1 MKIVATIA
9 EYNPLHTGHL
19 LQMDEAKR
27 TLQPDAYAVVM
38 SGNFTERGDIAI
50 AEKHRRAVWAIQ
62 SGADIVIE
70 LPFFYA
76 VNCAEKFAEGA
87 MKTLS
92 AFNAPLTVA
101 FGSESGDIEKLSA
114 LSQATHNESEEQKKI
129 IKTALKEGRQLV
141 KARAAALDFDGDFTP
156 NNILGIEYIHYAEK
170 YGFDVYTSRRQGG
183 YLDTAT
189 DGEYASATAIRKSI
203 FDGKIDEISK
213 FLPDYVT
220 ESLDSCVS
228 NETLFDMVSY
238 ALNSADNSALSSLH
252 EVTEGLENRIQKFAK
267 TSYSYDE
274 LTNSVKCKRYTM
286 ARIKRIMLYALTN
299 LTITKIGEL
308 YNSPPYAHVL
318 AVRRGREDLLNTL
331 AQSNLITREK
341 DIAFMP
347 GEVRRAIEF
356 EKLCDSV
363 YFIAAKQKTPFNCVF
378 VD

>member
-19 LQMDEAKR
+19 LQMDDAKR
-27 TLQPDAYAVVM
+27 RLQPDAYAIVM

-50 AEKHRRAVWAIQ
+50 AEKHRRAVWAIK

-92 AFNAPLTVA
+92 AFKAPLTVA
-101 FGSESGDIEKLSA
+101 FGSESGDIDKLAA
-114 LSQATHNESEEQKKI
+114 LSRATHNESEEQKII
-129 IKTALKEGRQLV
+129 IKKALKEGRQLV
-141 KARAAALDFDGDFTP
+141 KARAAALDFYGDFTP

-170 YGFDVYTSRRQGG
+170 YGFEVYTSRRQGG
-183 YLDTAT
+183 YLDMGT
-189 DGEYASATAIRKSI
+189 DGEYASATAIRKGI
-203 FDGKIDEISK
+203 FDGRIDDISK
-213 FLPDYVT
+213 FLPDYVIN
-220 ESLDSCVS
+220 SLDNCVS
-228 NETLFDMVSY
+228 DAALFDMVSY
-238 ALNSADNSALSSLH
+238 SLNSSDNIALSSLH
-252 EVTEGLENRIQKFAK
+252 EVTEGLENRIRKFAE

-274 LTNSVKCKRYTM
+274 LINSVKCKRYTM

-299 LTITKIGEL
+299 LTKSKINEL
-308 YNSPPYAHVL
+308 YHTPPYARVL
-318 AVRRGREDLLNTL
+318 AVRRGREDLLNML
-331 AQSNLITREK
+331 SKSNLVTREK
-341 DIAFMP
+341 DVALMP

-363 YFIAAKQKTPFNCVF
+363 YFIAARQKSPFNCVF
-378 VD
+378 TD